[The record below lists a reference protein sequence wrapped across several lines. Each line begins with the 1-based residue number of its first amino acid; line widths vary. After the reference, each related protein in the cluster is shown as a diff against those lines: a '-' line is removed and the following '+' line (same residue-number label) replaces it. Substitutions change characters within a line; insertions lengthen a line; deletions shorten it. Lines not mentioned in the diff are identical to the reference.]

1 MKNESLQHR
10 IVREFSARGITLA
23 TAESCTGGLIAKLVT
38 DIPGSSS
45 VLLGGCVTYTNEVKI
60 KLLGVDPAIIDR
72 DTEVS
77 HTCAKAMAQG
87 ARALMGSDIAVSTT
101 GYAGPGGGT
110 ERDPVDRLP
119 RNRRSA
125 PRSARKNAPRVNV
138 FRHPLEPHASRFAM
152 PPLIVRWSF
161 YWKLPK
167 IQTICKSHFFA
178 VDK

>member
-60 KLLGVDPAIIDR
+60 KLLGVDSAIIDR

-110 ERDPVDRLP
+110 ERDPVGTVYIAVSTQKCTTGERF
-119 RNRRSA
+119 SA
-125 PRSARKNAPRVNV
+125 PVGATREQVRNAAAHRA
-138 FRHPLEPHASRFAM
+138 LELLLEIAENPNN
-152 PPLIVRWSF
+152 L
-161 YWKLPK
+161 
-167 IQTICKSHFFA
+167 
-178 VDK
+178 